1 MSNYDNNNRGAVW
14 PNKEKKTDKHPDFT
28 GTALVNG
35 VDHFVSAWKKGPSS
49 HPDAPIV
56 SLSFTV
62 KDKQPH
68 SQPPQ
73 QSQEMAQAKSN
84 NMEQWDKGPTDN
96 FNDPI
101 PF

>member
-14 PNKEKKTDKHPDFT
+14 PNKEKKTDRHPDFT

-56 SLSFTV
+56 S
-62 KDKQPH
+62 
-68 SQPPQ
+68 
-73 QSQEMAQAKSN
+73 
-84 NMEQWDKGPTDN
+84 
-96 FNDPI
+96 
-101 PF
+101 

>member
-35 VDHFVSAWKKGPSS
+35 VDHFVS
-49 HPDAPIV
+49 
-56 SLSFTV
+56 
-62 KDKQPH
+62 QPH

-73 QSQEMAQAKSN
+73 QSQQMAQAKSN